1 MKHGFNFKPEAW
13 ECLISFFVSI
23 CLDLDEKPAFVSS
36 VSHFFFNYFII
47 LYFFLCMQII
57 LFKRHYV
64 LFKYCLQDSQLF
76 YSEKILKIGH
86 RLGLV
91 ACKVYWEYG
100 LGLNFGWFIM
110 PIEESTL
117 ALIIIILLNYSAH
130 SSLYLEVTGF
140 CFNI

>member
-1 MKHGFNFKPEAW
+1 MGSTSSLRTESALSVFLLVYVWIWMKSQHLCIVF
-13 ECLISFFVSI
+13 LI
-23 CLDLDEKPAFVSS
+23 
-36 VSHFFFNYFII
+36 FFFNYLII

>member
-1 MKHGFNFKPEAW
+1 MHADYTVQKT
-13 ECLISFFVSI
+13 
-23 CLDLDEKPAFVSS
+23 
-36 VSHFFFNYFII
+36 
-47 LYFFLCMQII
+47 LCIVQA
-57 LFKRHYV
+57 LFTA
-64 LFKYCLQDSQLF
+64 LTTT
-76 YSEKILKIGH
+76 YSEKILKIGP

-130 SSLYLEVTGF
+130 SSLYLGVTGF

>member
-1 MKHGFNFKPEAW
+1 MGSTSSLRPESA
-13 ECLISFFVSI
+13 LSVFFVSI

-36 VSHFFFNYFII
+36 VSHFFFFFYYFI
-47 LYFFLCMQII
+47 FFLCTQII

-64 LFKYCLQDSQLF
+64 LFKYCLRDSQLL

>member
-13 ECLISFFVSI
+13 ECLINFFVSI
-23 CLDLDEKPAFVSS
+23 FLDLDEKPAFVSS
-36 VSHFFFNYFII
+36 VSHFFFYFFYYF
-47 LYFFLCMQII
+47 LFFLCMQII

-64 LFKYCLQDSQLF
+64 LFKHRLRHSQLL
-76 YSEKILKIGH
+76 YSEKILKIGP

-91 ACKVYWEYG
+91 TCKVYWEYG